1 MDETAE
7 TQLVA
12 EMALTESL
20 VKLAIN
26 MAVQLVID
34 DNGKMER
41 VRALMTTIEAT
52 GDLGPAIPKI
62 TPAAAEGY
70 DRVEALRLAG
80 LKSSQTAQFIAEQA
94 AITAHRMGIKL
105 SR

>member
-1 MDETAE
+1 MDETPE

-12 EMALTESL
+12 ELALTESM

-26 MAVQLVID
+26 MAVQIIISD
-34 DNGKMER
+34 GGNMSR
-41 VRALMTTIEAT
+41 VRGLLTAIEAT

-62 TPAAAEGY
+62 TPAAAKGY
-70 DRVEALRLAG
+70 DRVGALRIAG
-80 LKSSQTAQFIAEQA
+80 LKSGQTAQFIAEQA

-105 SR
+105 TR

>member
-12 EMALTESL
+12 EMAMTESL

-26 MAVQLVID
+26 MAVQVIISD
-34 DNGKMER
+34 EGNMSR
-41 VRALMTTIEAT
+41 VRALLTTIEAT
-52 GDLGPAIPKI
+52 GDLGPTLPKI
-62 TPAAAEGY
+62 TPAAAQGY
-70 DRVEALRLAG
+70 NAVGALRLAG
-80 LKSSQTAQFIAEQA
+80 GKSSQTAQFIAEQA

-105 SR
+105 TR